1 MCISVIDRKMNVRT
15 RTSVR
20 ASAWECELLIL
31 LADCGIKH
39 IHFRWEK
46 GFLAELRMQNLH

>member
-1 MCISVIDRKMNVRT
+1 MRISVIDRKMNVRT
-15 RTSVR
+15 STSVR

-31 LADCGIKH
+31 LADCSIKH

-46 GFLAELRMQNLH
+46 GFLTELRMM

>member
-31 LADCGIKH
+31 LADCSIKH